1 MEQKLSVGFKSRFA
15 IADLGFMTLRSMA
28 DFFLLIYL
36 TDVAGINPAIVG
48 SALLFGK
55 LTWDAINDPLF
66 GYWSDR
72 TRSRFGRRRI
82 YMLVAAIPLAL
93 VTWLQFSLP
102 TGLTGASAF
111 MAVLLTFFLK
121 DTCVT
126 IAIVP
131 YYAMTAEVT
140 RDYRER
146 SSLVLF
152 RGLASVIGY
161 ILGAAGITVVVGIFK
176 SNGLSLQGAWSVTAA
191 IYGSLAMIALLI
203 TALTIKE
210 DPTLAGEPST
220 IPPRKGILMC
230 FKNRPFVLL
239 MIVFVL
245 GMFAFTVQSAML
257 PYLIRYQLGMA
268 EQTSTILMVSLLTMA
283 VFLVPAKRLAD
294 RINKGPTYAL
304 GMLIVALTQ
313 IVVFFFMPNHPTP
326 LIYVVAALLGIGLST
341 QWVIPNAMLPDVIE
355 YDEKMTGE
363 RREGVYNGISNF
375 LTKFS
380 VALGIAIPGW
390 ALSGFGYVAN
400 VAQTE
405 QALFGIRL
413 TYSVLPAL
421 ALLACLPILLRYP
434 ITRTTHA
441 LLRQELAAKHKLEV
455 TNEP

>member
-15 IADLGFMTLRSMA
+15 LADLGFMTLRSMA

-102 TGLTGASAF
+102 VGLTGASAF
-111 MAVLLTFFLK
+111 LAVLLTFFLK

-161 ILGAAGITVVVGIFK
+161 IIGAAGITVVVGIFK
-176 SNGLSLQGAWSVTAA
+176 SNGLSLQGAWSATAA
-191 IYGSLAMIALLI
+191 IYGSLAMIALFI

-220 IPPRKGILMC
+220 IPPLKGILMC

-245 GMFAFTVQSAML
+245 GMFAFTVQSALL

-304 GMLIVALTQ
+304 GMLIVALTF
-313 IVVFFFMPNHPTP
+313 VLVFFFMPDHPTP
-326 LIYVVAALLGIGLST
+326 LIYVVAVLLGIGLST

-375 LTKFS
+375 LTKLS

-400 VAQTE
+400 AVQTE

-421 ALLACLPILLRYP
+421 ALLACVPILFRYP
-434 ITRTTHA
+434 ITSTTHG
-441 LLRQELAAKHKLEV
+441 LLRQELAAQHNLEV

>member
-1 MEQKLSVGFKSRFA
+1 MDQKLTPGFKARFA
-15 IADLGFMTLRSMA
+15 LADLGFMTLRSAA

-48 SALLFGK
+48 SALLLGK
-55 LTWDAINDPLF
+55 LTWDAINDPFF

-82 YMLVAAIPLAL
+82 FLLVTAVPLAI

-111 MAVLLTFFLK
+111 LAVLFTFWLK

-126 IAIVP
+126 LAIVP

-146 SSLVLF
+146 SSLVLY

-161 ILGAAGITVVVGIFK
+161 ILGAAGMTVVVGVFK
-176 SNGLSLQGAWSVTAA
+176 GFGMNLQQAWSATAA
-191 IYGSLAMIALLI
+191 VFGIIAMISLLI

-210 DPTLAGEPST
+210 NPDLAGKPTS
-220 IPPRKGILMC
+220 IPPVKGILLC

-239 MIVFVL
+239 IIVFLL
-245 GMFAFTVQSAML
+245 GQFAFTVQSALL

-268 EQTSTILMVSLLTMA
+268 EQTSTILVVSLLTMA
-283 VFLVPAKRLAD
+283 VFLLPAKLLAD

-304 GMLIVALTQ
+304 GMLIVSLTFL
-313 IVVFFFMPNHPTP
+313 VVFFFMPNHPTP
-326 LIYVVAALLGIGLST
+326 LIYVVAALLGIGFST

-363 RREGVYNGISNF
+363 RREGIYNGISNF
-375 LTKFS
+375 MTKFS

-390 ALSGFGYVAN
+390 ALSKFGYIPN
-400 VAQTE
+400 VIQTE
-405 QALFGIRL
+405 QALLGIRL
-413 TYSVLPAL
+413 TYSILPAL
-421 ALLACLPILLRYP
+421 VLLACLPILFRYP
-434 ITRTTHA
+434 ITRETHGA
-441 LLRQELAAKHKLEV
+441 LRKDLASMSDPEV
-455 TNEP
+455 KS